1 LWLQKIVELKDKS
14 KTHIYIGL
22 GTAFVVGGFAFFVSQ
37 RLKKKQGLTKIDAS
51 IFDSPDLDGSGSCID
66 SRLVAM
72 LLQLSKQ
79 TGYPIF
85 NWITSGV
92 RTPAHNRKVGG
103 VRNSSHVVPICKAV
117 DIKAMNTTIRNH
129 IVLTARNIGFKRIGV
144 GKRFVHLDIDTSK
157 SQNVAWG
164 YPSGTR
170 PDINPFT

>member
-1 LWLQKIVELKDKS
+1 MKAES

-22 GTAFVVGGFAFFVSQ
+22 GTAFLIGGFVFLISQ
-37 RLKKKQGLTKIDAS
+37 IGKKKQQITRINTS
-51 IFDSPDLDGSGSCID
+51 IFDSPDLEGSGNCID

-72 LLQLSKQ
+72 LLQLSQQ

-85 NWITSGV
+85 NWITSAV
-92 RTPAHNRKVGG
+92 RTPRHNRKVGG
-103 VRNSSHVVPICKAV
+103 VANSSHVIPICKAV
-117 DIKAMNTTIRNH
+117 DIKAMNTTIRNN

-164 YPSGTR
+164 YPAGAR